1 MTTSNDT
8 NLMESIGKESCDVTS
23 FHFQVKSV
31 MSIKKL
37 AIERKLII

>member
-8 NLMESIGKESCDVTS
+8 NLTESIGKESCDVTS
-23 FHFQVKSV
+23 FHFQVKGV
-31 MSIKKL
+31 ML